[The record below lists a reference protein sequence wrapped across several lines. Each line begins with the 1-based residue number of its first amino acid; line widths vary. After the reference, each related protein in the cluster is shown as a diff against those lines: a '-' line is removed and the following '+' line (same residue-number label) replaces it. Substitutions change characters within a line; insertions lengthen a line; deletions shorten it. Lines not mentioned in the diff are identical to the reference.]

1 MSLATP
7 MEFLTILLSPT
18 LRDHLGGPIIL
29 PLEGCENCKKGTEIG
44 KKKRKDVHLK
54 MSLNIIFGR

>member
-7 MEFLTILLSPT
+7 MEFLTILVSPT
-18 LRDHLGGPIIL
+18 LRDHLGGPIIV

-44 KKKRKDVHLK
+44 KKRKDVV
-54 MSLNIIFGR
+54 SLNIIFGR